1 MKIAVA
7 SDDQKSVC
15 GHVGRCQGFLVYVVK
30 DKTIERKEYRVNDFT
45 NHAKGEDHD
54 HHAAAGISHP
64 WLQQALKDCQAI
76 ISLGMGR
83 RLWDDMA
90 ALKMEPII
98 TDVEDA
104 DKAVAL
110 YLEGNLP
117 KYDSSKACVH

>member
-7 SDDQKSVC
+7 SDDQKSIC
-15 GHVGRCQGFLVYVVK
+15 GHVGRCQGFLVYEIK
-30 DKTIERKEYRVNDFT
+30 DKAVVRREYRENDFT
-45 NHAKGEDHD
+45 NHAKGEEHD
-54 HHAAAGISHP
+54 HHTGAGISHP
-64 WLQQALKDCQAI
+64 WLQQSLNDCQAI
-76 ISLGMGR
+76 ISMGMGR

-90 ALKMEPII
+90 TLKMEPVI